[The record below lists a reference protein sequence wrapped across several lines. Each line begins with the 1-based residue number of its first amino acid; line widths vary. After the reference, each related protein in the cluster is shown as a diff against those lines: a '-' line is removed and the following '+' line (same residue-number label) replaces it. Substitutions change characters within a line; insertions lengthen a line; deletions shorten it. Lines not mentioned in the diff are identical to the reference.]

1 MQFRF
6 IILLE
11 YHRIANQWVDGV
23 LLKSASVR
31 GCATITQT
39 GSSCD
44 ITLKS
49 HLVVMRLQQQM
60 LIPRRVEGFIFDSKA
75 TTSGLAM

>member
-31 GCATITQT
+31 GCTNITQT

-44 ITLKS
+44 NTLKS
-49 HLVVMRLQQQM
+49 HLVAAN
-60 LIPRRVEGFIFDSKA
+60 GN
-75 TTSGLAM
+75 TSSSRGIHL